1 VHQAVALVPDDLL
14 PLEPDGPLPLEA
26 GAAWLLPEAAAADA
40 APPEALVAAG
50 AAAEV
55 PVVEAGG
62 AELDELK
69 LEHPA
74 RSAPAATTATGI
86 TIPRRE
92 LIVHQSP
99 LVLDAP

>member
-1 VHQAVALVPDDLL
+1 MHQAAALVPDD
-14 PLEPDGPLPLEA
+14 PLPPGAE
-26 GAAWLLPEAAAADA
+26 AAWLVLPDAAAADP
-40 APPEALVAAG
+40 APPEALLAVA

-62 AELDELK
+62 VELDELK

-74 RSAPAATTATGI
+74 RSAPAAMTATGI
-86 TIPRRE
+86 PIPRRE

-99 LVLDAP
+99 LVLDAH